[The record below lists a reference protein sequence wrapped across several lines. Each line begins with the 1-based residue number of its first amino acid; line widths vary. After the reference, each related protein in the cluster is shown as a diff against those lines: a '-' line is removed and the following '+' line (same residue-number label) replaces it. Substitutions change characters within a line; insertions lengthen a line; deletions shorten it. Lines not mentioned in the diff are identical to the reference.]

1 MLNSFKLVLTLEKM
15 ANFCCTQI
23 VTQILI
29 QIDHMLK
36 YLCLHQIWKQIQ
48 ILSTDLKGIH
58 IWIMYFKYVLTT
70 NFATQL
76 KITFLRI
83 FV

>member
-1 MLNSFKLVLTLEKM
+1 MALGKM
-15 ANFCCTQI
+15 VDICHTQI
-23 VTQILI
+23 VTQILT
-29 QIDHMLK
+29 QIDYMLK
-36 YLCLHQIWKQIQ
+36 YLYLHQIWKQIQ

-70 NFATQL
+70 NFSTQL
-76 KITFLRI
+76 KISFLGI